1 MVRVIPKL
9 MALKQAY
16 AEIILGMAKEAA
28 GRVMAA
34 ERRATQFQ
42 EELFSSKGEALRL
55 LLRLKQM
62 CDAKLSEA
70 ETTSAWQQ
78 ERIEELEA
86 QLQESENTVK
96 ELREELNKARDE
108 LENERTHKSHQVSKT
123 LTIGDTVK
131 PEEVLGGN
139 RRNTSRSIGQSQ
151 SDSQTADEVSGMNI
165 SSNKVSGGSNCSC
178 KGQALKNY
186 CRVHN
191 RNFSVTVMR
200 GKGPKL
206 RRNKGTRTVRAFEKN
221 SSAQLSFSGQ
231 EENVE
236 HRTYSRGREGKVS
249 AAVSNLSVDKNY
261 GRKREPSAL
270 KMIKADCNEVSK
282 TVTRKRKRTPGCR
295 IKNTSWGKLLDQTFT
310 KQRATDVFS
319 FGTSKESHPPRRL
332 HSPSEATEVME
343 KSGAL
348 VTLKDAELVKPGI
361 MVDATN
367 RSKRPKE
374 SENIR
379 QGNGG
384 VQHINVLAATSDQD
398 KINDLSN
405 ADLKASSVS
414 DGISGR
420 PLENKLLKF
429 TFTRRKKETLCSP
442 NGTFCGAD
450 ITSKPKE
457 QKLDHSLKMENSAL
471 TCETSQDS
479 QQLVQI
485 AEQLISLARNKW
497 D

>member
-1 MVRVIPKL
+1 MHRSMTDDFQKL

-62 CDAKLSEA
+62 CDAKSSEA

-108 LENERTHKSHQVSKT
+108 LENERTHKSYQVSKT

-139 RRNTSRSIGQSQ
+139 RRYTSRSLGQSQ
-151 SDSQTADEVSGMNI
+151 SNSQTADEVSGMNI

-186 CRVHN
+186 CRVHD

-221 SSAQLSFSGQ
+221 SSAQLSFSRQ

-236 HRTYSRGREGKVS
+236 HRTYSGGKRRQSVS
-249 AAVSNLSVDKNY
+249 
-261 GRKREPSAL
+261 
-270 KMIKADCNEVSK
+270 C
-282 TVTRKRKRTPGCR
+282 
-295 IKNTSWGKLLDQTFT
+295 
-310 KQRATDVFS
+310 
-319 FGTSKESHPPRRL
+319 
-332 HSPSEATEVME
+332 EATEVME

-384 VQHINVLAATSDQD
+384 AQHINVLAATSDQD

-405 ADLKASSVS
+405 ADLKACSVS

-429 TFTRRKKETLCSP
+429 TFTRRKKETLCRP

-450 ITSKPKE
+450 ITLKPKE